1 MIKQLEAK
9 SKAKPH
15 GFVTRSIHWVTAG
28 LLGYGY
34 LKGLNNVGQLA
45 DPSLFWFEIY
55 FALALGAAFI
65 VRLLWTKSVAGTSR
79 LPEDAPKWEHRA
91 SKAVQIGLYA
101 SVFAIIL
108 SGLGIA
114 FGFATPALG
123 GWFVAAM
130 VGLHEVSLVVL
141 PALLMIH
148 IAGALWH
155 KFVRRDGV
163 MESMTGK
170 LPI

>member
-1 MIKQLEAK
+1 MQNHSDTKAIAK
-9 SKAKPH
+9 SH
-15 GFVTRSIHWVTAG
+15 GFVTRGIHWITAG

-34 LKGLNNVGQLA
+34 FKGLNNVGQLR
-45 DPSLFWFEIY
+45 DPSLFWFEVY

-65 VRLLWTKSVAGTSR
+65 VRWIWTRKVVGSSR
-79 LPEDAPKWEHRA
+79 LPPDAPRWEHFA
-91 SKAVQIGLYA
+91 SQAVQVGLYL

-114 FGFATPALG
+114 FGFASPLVG
-123 GWFVAAM
+123 GWFVAMM
-130 VGLHEVSLVVL
+130 VGLHEVSLAVL
-141 PALLMIH
+141 PVLLLIH